1 MAKKLEMALVDLSW
15 YLAFLE
21 AFAENLCRVYFDHCS
36 VLIHCSGTKA
46 MRGARP
52 FRFQVVWSS
61 HNQFESIVRHVWA
74 KGSPNMLKGLK
85 EVQDNTLGVW

>member
-52 FRFQVVWSS
+52 FRF
-61 HNQFESIVRHVWA
+61 
-74 KGSPNMLKGLK
+74 
-85 EVQDNTLGVW
+85 